1 MKRNFVNKKVEKT
14 LILFILLKM
23 ERTWKYFLR
32 FTYLYQ
38 KSQIWGHKRQR
49 IVESDT
55 ALCAIFPIALKRNIC
70 QYFLIYCL
78 CLFIQKCFMIYPIL
92 ICHSYL
98 HTHISVFKMYS
109 QNLSCR
115 LAVLLFSFY
124 YSALIYNIIKV
135 CMYLLS
141 DDFHKYTINSKTI
154 LSFKKSWILAI

>member
-23 ERTWKYFLR
+23 GRTWKYFLR

-154 LSFKKSWILAI
+154 LSFKKSRILAI